1 MSRREG
7 FESKKDRCLVTRL
20 SPDGSTTAKEG
31 IEMKNFGLAT
41 VGSAVVAG
49 LAAAV
54 IGLAAPVAAAPTG
67 DTNAQDTI
75 ARLTSEGYTV
85 IVNRFG
91 NAPLDQAEVLSIRP
105 GTTFQRIDAGTPVVG
120 SNKNFA
126 KFQERTVYVDV
137 S

>member
-1 MSRREG
+1 
-7 FESKKDRCLVTRL
+7 
-20 SPDGSTTAKEG
+20 
-31 IEMKNFGLAT
+31 MKNFGLAT

>member
-1 MSRREG
+1 MKKFG
-7 FESKKDRCLVTRL
+7 F
-20 SPDGSTTAKEG
+20 
-31 IEMKNFGLAT
+31 AT

-49 LAAAV
+49 LGAAL

-91 NAPLDQAEVLSIRP
+91 NAPLDQAEVISIRP
-105 GTTFQRIDAGTPVVG
+105 GTTFSRIDAGTPIVG
-120 SNKNFA
+120 SSKNFTTV
-126 KFQERTVYVDV
+126 QDRTVYVDV
-137 S
+137 R

>member
-1 MSRREG
+1 MKKFG
-7 FESKKDRCLVTRL
+7 F
-20 SPDGSTTAKEG
+20 
-31 IEMKNFGLAT
+31 AT

-49 LAAAV
+49 LTAAL

-91 NAPLDQAEVLSIRP
+91 NAPLDQAEVISIRP
-105 GTTFQRIDAGTPVVG
+105 GTTFQRIDAGTPIVG
-120 SNKNFA
+120 SSKNFTTV
-126 KFQERTVYVDV
+126 QDRTLYVDV
-137 S
+137 R

>member
-1 MSRREG
+1 MTN
-7 FESKKDRCLVTRL
+7 FVTRL

-31 IEMKNFGLAT
+31 IEMKNFSLAT
-41 VGSAVVAG
+41 IGSAVVAA

-67 DTNAQDTI
+67 DANAQDTI

-91 NAPLDQAEVLSIRP
+91 NAPLDQAEVVSIRP
-105 GTTFQRIDAGTPVVG
+105 GTTYQRIDAGAPVLG
-120 SNKNFA
+120 STDNFVRL
-126 KFQERTVYVDV
+126 QERTVYVDV
-137 S
+137 R

>member
-1 MSRREG
+1 
-7 FESKKDRCLVTRL
+7 
-20 SPDGSTTAKEG
+20 
-31 IEMKNFGLAT
+31 MKSFGLAT

-75 ARLTSEGYTV
+75 ARLQSEGYTV

-91 NAPLDQAEVLSIRP
+91 NAPLDQAQVLSIRP
-105 GTTFQRIDAGTPVVG
+105 GTTFQRIEAGGPIIG
-120 SNKNFA
+120 SSKNFTTV
-126 KFQERTVYVDV
+126 QDRTVYVDV
-137 S
+137 R